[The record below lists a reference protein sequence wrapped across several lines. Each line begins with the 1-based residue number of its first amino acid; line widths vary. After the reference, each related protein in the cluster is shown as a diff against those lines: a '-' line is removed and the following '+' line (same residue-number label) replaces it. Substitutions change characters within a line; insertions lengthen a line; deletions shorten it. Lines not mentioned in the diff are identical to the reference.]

1 MNGTGFNKLVGFLS
15 QLEHQNIHYT
25 LAHHRDEA
33 IMVSVAIPGERWEI
47 EFFNNGAV
55 EVERFISRGNLVGKE
70 VLSELFA
77 AYAEPE
83 SGLVTA
89 GQSNH
94 YLSEPEQI

>member
-33 IMVSVAIPGERWEI
+33 IMVLVAIPGERWEI
-47 EFFNNGAV
+47 EFFNDGLV
-55 EVERFISRGNLVGKE
+55 EVERFISRGNLVSEE
-70 VLSELFA
+70 VFSELFA

-83 SGLVTA
+83 SVVMR
-89 GQSNH
+89 
-94 YLSEPEQI
+94 